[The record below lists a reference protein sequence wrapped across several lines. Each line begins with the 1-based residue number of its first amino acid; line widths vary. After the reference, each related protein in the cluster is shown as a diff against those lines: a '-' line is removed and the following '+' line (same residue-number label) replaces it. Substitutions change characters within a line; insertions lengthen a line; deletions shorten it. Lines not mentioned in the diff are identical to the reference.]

1 MSVLHCKSSSLGFF
15 RKLSMSSLAAA
26 AAVVVAVVVGA
37 VSTEE
42 KRVWPVGKGPHPPH
56 QRHTQAGAD
65 LV

>member
-1 MSVLHCKSSSLGFF
+1 MGVLHCKSSSLGFF

-26 AAVVVAVVVGA
+26 AAVVVGA

-42 KRVWPVGKGPHPPH
+42 KRVWPVGKRNHPPH